1 MTDPD
6 TQTIRGLASRLAI
19 EFASED
25 PDEIRAAARR
35 LQATDP
41 NTAALARRL
50 AETAEDSDAIDR
62 EQPIPTRN
70 PQPSRISMGDQ
81 LTLVTDTGRIDGR
94 IRQIWIGNVN
104 VTEAVPC
111 DEPQLTMTGG
121 RLIANIPLTIAGPIQ
136 LATEETLA

>member
-1 MTDPD
+1 MTD
-6 TQTIRGLASRLAI
+6 
-19 EFASED
+19 
-25 PDEIRAAARR
+25 
-35 LQATDP
+35 
-41 NTAALARRL
+41 
-50 AETAEDSDAIDR
+50 
-62 EQPIPTRN
+62 IPTPEPIRL
-70 PQPSRISMGDQ
+70 SMASQ

-111 DEPQLTMTGG
+111 DEPQLTMLAG